1 MKICMVGQG
10 AFANKHL
17 DALAL
22 IVGIEVA
29 TIAGGSPDTT
39 EAVAKKRGIPH

>member
-1 MKICMVGQG
+1 MVGQG

-17 DALAL
+17 DALAR